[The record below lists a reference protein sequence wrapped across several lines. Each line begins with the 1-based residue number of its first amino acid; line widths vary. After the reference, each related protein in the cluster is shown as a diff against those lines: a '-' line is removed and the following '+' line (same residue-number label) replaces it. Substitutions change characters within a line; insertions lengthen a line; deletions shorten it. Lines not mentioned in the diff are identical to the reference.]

1 MEKYLSVTEYA
12 NINHKDVGN
21 VRRLLLANR
30 LEGTKVGKQWLIK
43 EGTPYPKDSR
53 IKNEQYLNI
62 RKIRA
67 FYSKKELVGFLKE
80 MSARLMFLY
89 KEDLK
94 AIVIYGSY
102 ARGTETIDS
111 DIDIALMITSSIKE
125 RRNLMIEIVSEY
137 ELLIGK
143 TISAIEI
150 EENKYS
156 KWEDIMPFYKNI
168 KKEGIVLWKTISI
181 T

>member
-21 VRRLLLANR
+21 IRRLLLTNR
-30 LEGTKVGKQWLIK
+30 IEGTKVGKQWMIK

-53 IKNEQYLNI
+53 VKDGRYLNI
-62 RKIRA
+62 RRIRT
-67 FYSKKELVGFLKE
+67 FYSKKELAGILKE
-80 MSARLMFLY
+80 MSARLMLLY

-94 AIVIYGSY
+94 AVVIYGSY

-111 DIDIALMITSSIKE
+111 DIDIALMVRQTIKE

-150 EENKYS
+150 EESKYD
-156 KWEDIMPFYKNI
+156 KWEDVVPFYRNV
-168 KKEGIVLWKTISI
+168 KKEGIVLWKKK
-181 T
+181 